1 MLAWNKQLAIT
12 RFYVTLGM
20 RIKKNFTVKLGFIDV
35 MMLGGVGE
43 RGTIQWENFI
53 LEAKVFLS

>member
-1 MLAWNKQLAIT
+1 MAIT